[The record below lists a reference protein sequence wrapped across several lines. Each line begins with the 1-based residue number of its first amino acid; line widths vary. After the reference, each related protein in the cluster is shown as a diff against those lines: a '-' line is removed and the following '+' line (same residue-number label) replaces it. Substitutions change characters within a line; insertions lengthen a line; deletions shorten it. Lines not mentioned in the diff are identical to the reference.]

1 MKKLINKLTILGV
14 VIAVFSCVEAED
26 LATPNVAAP
35 VLVVLEGNEFDAA
48 TGVAV
53 AGSFYELDKSGILDR
68 NIGID
73 SIPVSG
79 LEVTVFM
86 DQTNEIGTL
95 TTDSQGKILFE
106 NPWSSLGLSEPSSG
120 SQIRLEFAGTHN
132 DIAFRKFHN
141 VRVR

>member
-1 MKKLINKLTILGV
+1 MKKIINKLAILGV
-14 VIAVFSCVEAED
+14 VIGVFSCVEAED

-79 LEVTVFM
+79 LEITVFI

-106 NPWSSLGLSEPSSG
+106 NPWNSLGLSEPSSG
-120 SQIRLEFAGTHN
+120 SQIRLEFAGTYN

>member
-1 MKKLINKLTILGV
+1 MKKIINKLAILGV
-14 VIAVFSCVEAED
+14 VIGVFSCVEAED

-79 LEVTVFM
+79 LEITVFI

-106 NPWSSLGLSEPSSG
+106 NPWNSLGLSEPSSG
-120 SQIRLEFAGTHN
+120 SQIRLEFSGTYN